1 MFLCGAQLQARFQK
15 FVEPPSGLERLRA
28 GASEPSTSDTLG
40 RNSQHS
46 LLKWVAGSG
55 EKPGSGCEDKYK
67 SFLQTAGHPSW
78 LTATKL

>member
-1 MFLCGAQLQARFQK
+1 MSLCGTQLQARFQK

-28 GASEPSTSDTLG
+28 EASEPSTSDTLG

-55 EKPGSGCEDKYK
+55 EKPGSGCEDKCK